1 MARDIHARH
10 GVRGLF
16 TGGTAHMLISP
27 FTVFYYSIY
36 DEALARRRHAT
47 ATESSPRGHALVPL
61 GAAVVGRTV
70 ETIVRM
76 PFELVRTMMQTSD
89 GTLSMR
95 ECMTAVATQPPTHW
109 FRGTVPTLMR
119 DVPFSGLYWW
129 LYEEAKARVVLPDG
143 WVSSGTLRTAIQSF
157 VSGATA
163 GLAAAILTTPADV
176 IKTARQ
182 RHQATAGEA
191 DVSYSS
197 ILRTLR
203 EQPSVAFAGLGPRL
217 VRVPAG
223 LATMMAG
230 LEAARW
236 IFERRRLLRDSPNQA
251 LR

>member
-1 MARDIHARH
+1 MASDIYARH
-10 GVRGLF
+10 GLRGLF

-36 DEALARRRHAT
+36 DEALARGRHAT
-47 ATESSPRGHALVPL
+47 TTETSPRGHVLVPL
-61 GAAVVGRTV
+61 AAAVFGRTV
-70 ETIVRM
+70 ETIMRM

-95 ECMTAVATQPPTHW
+95 ACLTAVATQPPTHW

-129 LYEEAKARVVLPDG
+129 GYEEAKARVVIPDG
-143 WVSSGTLRTAIQSF
+143 WVSSGTLRTAAQSF

-163 GLAAAILTTPADV
+163 GLMAAILTTPADV
-176 IKTARQ
+176 IKTVRQ

-191 DVSYSS
+191 VSYAS

-203 EQPSVAFAGLGPRL
+203 EEPSVAFAGLGPRL
-217 VRVPAG
+217 VRVPTG

-236 IFERRRLLRDSPNQA
+236 IFERRRIVRDSPDPE
-251 LR
+251 RR